1 VVGITAGRAG
11 GVGGEPV
18 GPLTVVHGVRPDAA
32 GRAEEQDMGWL
43 EALVLG
49 IVQGLTE
56 FLPISSSAHQSIV
69 GQFFGGEDPGA
80 AFTAITQLG
89 TEAAVILYFRR
100 DIVRIIR
107 SWFLVLVGR
116 IPRDDPDARMGW
128 LVIIGSVP
136 IVLLGLLFQDAIDSA
151 LRNLWI
157 TAAMLG
163 GFGIVIG
170 IADHLARN
178 ARPLESLTWGHGIL
192 FGLAQ
197 SLALIPGVSRSG
209 ATIAAGL
216 ALGYTREAAARYS
229 FLLAIPAVVG
239 SGLFKL
245 ADIGNDP
252 VAPAWGP
259 IVLATVIAFVIGYAV
274 IAWLLRYISTH
285 TFAPFVIYRIALA
298 LLVVVLLLTGVLEP
312 LPQG

>member
-1 VVGITAGRAG
+1 
-11 GVGGEPV
+11 
-18 GPLTVVHGVRPDAA
+18 
-32 GRAEEQDMGWL
+32 MGWF

-69 GQFFGGEDPGA
+69 GQFFGGEDVGA

-100 DIVRIIR
+100 DIARIITR
-107 SWFLVLVGR
+107 WVESLAGR
-116 IPRDDPDARMGW
+116 TPKDDPDARMGW
-128 LVIIGSVP
+128 LVILGSIP
-136 IVLLGLLFQDAIDSA
+136 IVVLGLLFQDAIDSA

-157 TAAMLG
+157 TAAMLA
-163 GFGIVIG
+163 GFGVIIG
-170 IADHLARN
+170 VADRFARN
-178 ARPLESLTWGHGIL
+178 ARPLESLTWGHGIV

-209 ATIAAGL
+209 ATISAGL

-245 ADIGNDP
+245 ADIAADP
-252 VAPAWGP
+252 VPPAWGP
-259 IVLATVIAFVIGYAV
+259 IILATVVAFFIGYAV

-285 TFAPFVIYRIALA
+285 NFLPFVVYRIGLAALVA
-298 LLVVVLLLTGVLEP
+298 VLLLTGVLEA